1 VGPDGARDALDATR
15 VALEQTAALLHGA
28 PPTDPSLAAVAEHL
42 AYPGWLGLGLF
53 SLLPH

>member
-1 VGPDGARDALDATR
+1 MGPDGARDALDATR